1 MKDGEIKINNI
12 KHEIKEYK
20 QKVKDYKNN
29 LGSKKD
35 VLDSIKALKDKFKL
49 TLKAEHKLTLERN
62 KKLQEYVK
70 DFGFDGLSNDL
81 VLIALERKYG
91 LQGTLFDDKK
101 DKKEQQKQK
110 GNLVV
115 LQEKINDIENGKI
128 YEDAFEWRIEFPEVL
143 DEDGNFLG
151 FDIVLGNPP
160 YIQLQNSGG
169 ELANIYSNFSF
180 KTFERTGD
188 IYSLFYEKGLE
199 VLKDNGLLAYIT
211 SNKWLRAG
219 YGKSTREFFLKYNPK
234 KLIDLGSGV
243 FDSAAVDS
251 NILFIKKAQNKNKLL
266 ACDISKNKELNKLE
280 NLKFS
285 ILQKLSSDIWAIANT
300 KEQNIKEKIEKMGTP
315 LKEWNIKIN
324 YGIKTGFNEAFIID
338 ETKKN
343 ELIKKDQKSEEI
355 IKPLLRGKDIR
366 KYEINFAKLYL
377 INSHN
382 NPPIN
387 IEKYPAIKEH
397 LDSHYQQLEKR
408 RDKGKTPYNLR
419 SCAYLDSFE
428 KDKIIYPEI
437 ASNPNSFEYDV
448 NEYFLDKTAFF
459 IEGKSLKY
467 IISILNSKALLYYMK
482 QSIRQVGQG
491 YQLSKIFVENFPIPK
506 IDEEKQKPF
515 IELV

>member
-1 MKDGEIKINNI
+1 MLFEEKQRVIENQLFGVDLNPNSTQITKLRLWIELLKNSFYDENSKTLVTLPNIDINIKTGNSLISRFDLNGEIKINNI

-219 YGKSTREFFLKYNPK
+219 YGKSTREFFLKYNPI

-243 FDSAAVDS
+243 FDSASVDS
-251 NILFIKKAQNKNKLL
+251 NILFIENEILKIL
-266 ACDISKNKELNKLE
+266 D
-280 NLKFS
+280 NLKDKNEKFN
-285 ILQKLSSDIWAIANT
+285 ILIDN
-300 KEQNIKEKIEKMGTP
+300 EDEIE
-315 LKEWNIKIN
+315 IN
-324 YGIKTGFNEAFIID
+324 Y
-338 ETKKN
+338 
-343 ELIKKDQKSEEI
+343 
-355 IKPLLRGKDIR
+355 
-366 KYEINFAKLYL
+366 
-377 INSHN
+377 
-382 NPPIN
+382 
-387 IEKYPAIKEH
+387 
-397 LDSHYQQLEKR
+397 
-408 RDKGKTPYNLR
+408 
-419 SCAYLDSFE
+419 
-428 KDKIIYPEI
+428 
-437 ASNPNSFEYDV
+437 
-448 NEYFLDKTAFF
+448 
-459 IEGKSLKY
+459 
-467 IISILNSKALLYYMK
+467 
-482 QSIRQVGQG
+482 
-491 YQLSKIFVENFPIPK
+491 
-506 IDEEKQKPF
+506 
-515 IELV
+515 